1 MKRIAIIFTSLLVL
15 CETAWAQSGIYIPSD
30 WISFN
35 DDVYISGRGEVVE
48 VPFGY
53 YIGGIT
59 EDALIEQIEIS
70 IADAALEDVITDV
83 SVDYTMPLLEGIIY
97 LTFSRNLTEDDR
109 EVGIS
114 AVSGGATVYQS
125 PAASYVYTLS
135 STISSIWHGQ
145 EFTIKLN
152 GSDNFAYYDLMR
164 TVGGSTSVVD
174 SQRGTGN
181 YLLFSVS
188 RDGVYTSQASSPA
201 QVAMNGS
208 VNISYLPFYGLTHSF
223 STATYTVNP
232 NGEKITVPFTPS
244 SSANLTQ
251 LATIIAAYNGGQSVE
266 WDDRMQISYANN
278 TLTLLA
284 APNLGNTATINNT
297 WFKNGSSAML
307 TFSQQGGGSLL
318 QQELTIWNGQLSLSS
333 SQPLVLYELINSNSQ
348 TVSTATGTGEAISLS
363 TTSTPGV
370 YRIKASYGESEI
382 FFDEVILV
390 ADDGT
395 VIKRDNLI
403 LKKTSL
409 NATGTESIIDI
420 TYYDGLGYPEQVIS
434 VAGSPDGGNIVTPI
448 WYDAAR
454 RDDARTYLP
463 YASGGNT
470 LTKEAAAF
478 TAQQAWYTARYGA
491 SDGQLAYA
499 QKTYEQSSLNRP
511 LAARKAGSAYSA
523 SGPSG
528 VKETTTAYTSN
539 ATGEVLLIRYSVT
552 NGVSTITSSG
562 YYDANKLN
570 KTDTTNEDG
579 QATTTFTAYDGKT
592 VLTRTHLGNTTY
604 ADTYYVYDGAGR
616 TVWVISPE
624 GSALLA
630 AAVSSSGSVTWA
642 STGDN
647 AKAYAYLYAYD
658 GLGRMTEK
666 RLPGM
671 DAIYMVYDPAG
682 RVVAQQDG
690 VQRAS
695 NKWILTRY
703 NSFGEETERHL
714 SAAFTRDSLVS
725 AFAATAYPT
734 AIYGATG
741 NTLLLQRQYGG
752 TRPQSAPAFSAVTG
766 VVTADSL
773 SSSNAGRVVWEKVF
787 DQDSPSVYAERSFF
801 YDARG
806 RLRQSVERDPL
817 QNTLRTSV
825 LPDYAGNALKTVT
838 AYTVGQTSYVAET
851 VNTYDDRGRV
861 LTSTTTAQ
869 GASAKTTYAY
879 DALGRVK
886 GADYGPALGTAILS
900 VRDSVSIQ
908 GFRTESTASLAGGG
922 NVYSQT
928 LRYFNPQKGTTAR
941 FSGAVSEWQQ
951 NQGTES
957 DTYGFAYDEAGRLTT
972 GTRYAGSSTTGS
984 ASFTERGISYDKAG
998 GMLAIQRYGSNAST
1012 PEDNLT
1018 LSYNGMKLAS
1028 VTGTIGGQTVGAAF
1042 TYDACGRTLTDGV
1055 SKLNYQYNLLG
1066 ALTSVADAGTLTP
1079 TTLSTYRHLAD
1090 GTKYMTIS
1098 AGNNGALLYRGP
1110 LTFTIA
1116 DVTATTPAIS
1126 FLRAETG
1133 STGAAIIASATGSG
1147 AAPYYYVTDQL
1158 GSVRAVVDG
1167 QGSVVERND
1176 YYTYGKRH
1184 TTGRT
1189 YADLKNSPLLFSG
1202 KEDQGQAL
1210 DLASGTTTPS
1220 DLRIL
1225 DFGARHYDPIVP
1237 RWTTPDPLAE
1247 KYFPITP
1254 YAYCA
1259 GDPVNLVDPEGRFPV
1274 IVIPLIWAAADYLL
1288 QGVTN
1293 LISGD
1298 SLKDAFYNNIDVTS
1312 IVASGITG
1320 GLSKPIKFVRGIVI
1334 AADAIIDTTPKKGIR
1349 VNSPEI
1355 IAVNGFSSGASNKLN
1370 KILSKGNVKVSENIA
1385 NNAEK
1390 KYVKLTNIFRSRP
1403 SSKNANRVLKAKEL
1417 ADATRVEANHKK
1429 IMYKTKPILQA
1440 TIKVTNK
1447 AITNELEKNDES
1459 N

>member
-15 CETAWAQSGIYIPSD
+15 CGTAWAQSGIYIPSD

-70 IADAALEDVITDV
+70 IAEAALDDVITDV

-97 LTFSRNLTEDDR
+97 LTFSMNLTEDDR

-125 PAASYVYTLS
+125 PADSYVYTLS

-174 SQRGTGN
+174 SEQGTGN

-523 SGPSG
+523 SSPAG
-528 VKETTTAYTSN
+528 VKETTTAYASN
-539 ATGEVLLIRYSVT
+539 ATGEVLLIKYSVT

-579 QATTTFTAYDGKT
+579 QATTTFTAHDGKT
-592 VLTRTHLGNTTY
+592 VLTRTHLGNSTY

-616 TVWVISPE
+616 TVWVVSPE

-703 NSFGEETERHL
+703 NNFGEETERYL
-714 SAAFTRDSLVS
+714 SAAFTRDYLIS

-734 AIYGATG
+734 AIYGAAG

-773 SSSNAGRVVWEKVF
+773 SSSNAGRVVWEKVY
-787 DQDSPSVYAERSFF
+787 DQDNPSVYAERSFF

-838 AYTVGQTSYVAET
+838 SYTVGQTSYVAET
-851 VNTYDDRGRV
+851 VNTYDNRGRV

-886 GADYGPALGTAILS
+886 GADYGPSLGTAILS

-922 NVYSQT
+922 NVYSQA

-957 DTYGFAYDEAGRLTT
+957 DTYGFAYDAAGRLTA
-972 GTRYAGSSTTGS
+972 GTRYAGSSTTGT

-998 GMLAIQRYGSNAST
+998 GMLAIQRYGQNAST

-1028 VTGTIGGQTVGAAF
+1028 VTGTIGGQTVGASF

-1066 ALTSVADAGTLTP
+1066 ALTAVADAGTLTP

-1184 TTGRT
+1184 TTGRS

-1210 DLASGTTTPS
+1210 DLASGATTPS

-1247 KYFPITP
+1247 KYFPINT

-1293 LISGD
+1293 YISGD

-1320 GLSKPIKFVRGIVI
+1320 GLSKPLKFVRGIVI
-1334 AADAIIDTTPKKGIR
+1334 AADAIIDTTPQEGIK

-1355 IAVNGFSSGASNKLN
+1355 IAVNAFSSGASNKLN

-1390 KYVKLTNIFRSRP
+1390 KYVKLTNIFRSSP
-1403 SSKNANRVLKAKEL
+1403 SSKNANRLVMAKEL

-1447 AITNELEKNDES
+1447 AINNELEKNDES

>member
-15 CETAWAQSGIYIPSD
+15 CGTAWAQSGIYIPSD

-152 GSDNFAYYDLMR
+152 GSDSFAYYDLMR

-174 SQRGTGN
+174 SQRGTDN
-181 YLLFSVS
+181 YLLFSES
-188 RDGVYTSQASSPA
+188 RDGVYTSQASFPA

-244 SSANLTQ
+244 SSAYLTQ

-266 WDDRMQISYANN
+266 WDDRMQLSYANN

-284 APNLGNTATINNT
+284 APNLGNNAIANNT
-297 WFKNGSSAML
+297 WFKNGSSATL

-434 VAGSPDGGNIVTPI
+434 VAGSPDGGNIVMPI

-478 TAQQAWYTARYGA
+478 TAQQAWYSSRYGA

-511 LAARKAGSAYSA
+511 LAARMAGSAYSA
-523 SGPSG
+523 SGPAG
-528 VKETTTAYTSN
+528 VKETTTAYASN
-539 ATGEVLLIRYSVT
+539 ATGEVLLIKYSIT

-579 QATTTFTAYDGKT
+579 QATTTFTACDGKT
-592 VLTRTHLGNTTY
+592 VLTRTLLGNSTY

-647 AKAYAYLYAYD
+647 AKAYAYIYAYD

-671 DAIYMVYDPAG
+671 DAIYMVYDPAD

-703 NSFGEETERHL
+703 NNFGEETERYL
-714 SAAFTRDSLVS
+714 SAAFTKDYLVS

-734 AIYGATG
+734 AIYGAAG

-869 GASAKTTYAY
+869 GASAKTKYAY
-879 DALGRVK
+879 DAIGRVK

-900 VRDSVSIQ
+900 VRDSVNIQ

-957 DTYGFAYDEAGRLTT
+957 DTYGFTYDAAGRLTS
-972 GTRYAGSSTTGS
+972 GTRYAGSSTTGT
-984 ASFTERGISYDKAG
+984 ASFIERGISYDKAG
-998 GMLAIQRYGSNAST
+998 GMLAIQRYGQNAST

-1028 VTGTIGGQTVGAAF
+1028 VTGTIGSQSVNAAF

-1066 ALTSVADAGTLTP
+1066 ALTAVADAGTLTP

-1133 STGAAIIASATGSG
+1133 SAGAAIIASATGSG
-1147 AAPYYYVTDQL
+1147 AAPYFCVTDQL
-1158 GSVRAVVDG
+1158 GSVRAVVDS

-1210 DLASGTTTPS
+1210 DIASGAATPL

-1259 GDPVNLVDPEGRFPV
+1259 GDPVNYWDPDGRFPV

-1298 SLKDAFYNNIDVTS
+1298 SLKDAFYNKIDVTS

-1320 GLSKPIKFVRGIVI
+1320 GLSKPLKFVRGIVI
-1334 AADAIIDTTPKKGIR
+1334 AADAIIDTTPQKGIR

-1355 IAVNGFSSGASNKLN
+1355 IAVNAFSSGASNKLN
-1370 KILSKGNVKVSENIA
+1370 KVLSKGNVKVSENIA

-1390 KYVKLTNIFRSRP
+1390 KYVKLTNIFQSRP
-1403 SSKNANRVLKAKEL
+1403 SSKNANRVLMAKEL
-1417 ADATRVEANHKK
+1417 ADATRVEANQKR

-1440 TIKVTNK
+1440 TIKVSNK
-1447 AITNELEKNDES
+1447 AINNELEKNDES